1 MDDDSKLRLMQKRI
15 IKSYAWQRD
24 IIVPLSKEFD
34 CTVDELEDVFFD
46 LLDMDSLENLH
57 GTFKSAEDICLYQ
70 KLNADLRLCW
80 FSDTLEVISTEDAKE
95 LKLKIIEEINNGKSY
110 EDALKDGKLELYQLL
125 KKEAEFKSNLYNY

>member
-1 MDDDSKLRLMQKRI
+1 MDDDAKLRLMQNRI

-34 CTVDELEDVFFD
+34 CTTEEFEELLFD

-57 GTFKSAEDICLYQ
+57 GTFESAEDICLYQ

-80 FSDTLEVISTEDAKE
+80 FIGTLELISPEDGRN
-95 LKLKIIEEINNGKSY
+95 LKMKLVSEIKSGKSY
-110 EDALKDGKLELYQLL
+110 DDALKEGRLELFQLL
-125 KKEAEFKSNLYNY
+125 KKKLKFNVNLYYL

>member
-1 MDDDSKLRLMQKRI
+1 MDDDAKLRLMQKRI

-34 CTVDELEDVFFD
+34 CTVDELEELFFD
-46 LLDMDSLENLH
+46 LLDMDSLQALH

-80 FSDTLEVISTEDAKE
+80 FIGTLELISPEDGKN
-95 LKLKIIEEINNGKSY
+95 LKIKLINEINSGKSY
-110 EDALKDGKLELYQLL
+110 EDALKEGKLELFQLL
-125 KKEAEFKSNLYNY
+125 KKEAEN

>member
-1 MDDDSKLRLMQKRI
+1 MDSDAKLKLMQKRI

-24 IIVPLSKEFD
+24 IIVPLSKEYN
-34 CTVDELEDVFFD
+34 CTVDELEEVFFD
-46 LLDMDSLENLH
+46 LLDMGGLENLH

-80 FSDTLEVISTEDAKE
+80 FTGTLEVISTEDAKE

-110 EDALKDGKLELYQLL
+110 DDALKEGKLELYQLL
-125 KKEAEFKSNLYNY
+125 KKEAELRSSL

>member
-1 MDDDSKLRLMQKRI
+1 MDSDAKLKLMQKRI

-24 IIVPLSKEFD
+24 IIVPLSKEYD
-34 CTVDELEDVFFD
+34 CTVDELEEVFFD
-46 LLDMDSLENLH
+46 LLDMGGLENLH

-80 FSDTLEVISTEDAKE
+80 FTGTLEVISPEDAKE

-125 KKEAEFKSNLYNY
+125 KKEAELRSSL